1 MEPSSSSSSLHRVTS
16 PSTEQRRRM
25 EPVPSSLRATTDT
38 HESKEDVFSELRL
51 RPRAERHFRHPP
63 PPVMSCPAEQD
74 WEFLETNLDPKIAN
88 SKHLVQR
95 NLDPKIVDKITTQHF
110 LRLKKK
116 TLKSCM
122 GGYLYLE
129 KDDSVASAPDL
140 CEYKFRKFFG
150 RSKVNCSMCKLNF
163 CEDCCCKVP
172 KTIQKNL
179 PSWIDTKET
188 FLCAACVT
196 LSAEYR
202 EFNLSSERDM
212 CDIRNDA
219 LKFNQGKIRRT
230 APSKRAIR
238 RKYRD
243 ELDRIVAKDQYIDIN
258 EDIVLKCLLKVNGDV
273 RLAEKLLTE
282 HERYVL
288 HQQERLMEEKTL
300 RREER
305 FKRTQQALERKS
317 REIESKTRAVLNE
330 QEQIQRREKQSSC
343 RRRQMEEEATQ
354 ARNLSTASYSLA
366 KARAAEAEQT
376 LLQSC
381 QLKEETKNE
390 RLELQRK
397 AEEARDKLQ
406 QREQLLNQ
414 KFLEEK
420 LNMVRDQSIA
430 WQCDVGSGNWID
442 YEESTA
448 LLLERSHEHRL
459 PVVFNRKGH
468 QYHIDWDTSCQVNT
482 STGVC
487 RTIRRRQFNS
497 SHVAEKLEAE
507 RKKLQADFAAKEK
520 KQEKKLREKEQAER
534 KKLQADFA
542 AKEQAKNKQHLE
554 ERAAVAL
561 EHMEW
566 QCFANGSWSAY
577 PSNINKILEVGLQ
590 TWKHQNDKN
599 YTVNFT
605 QQFPS
610 SSQTFS
616 YSVTY
621 SKESDGNS
629 VYVQTNT
636 KTNVSRDVRRERLD
650 DGTWDEHGQKIDKY
664 TTKYVCVSNKKG
676 EDTLGN
682 KHFSIASTQ
691 FEKYI
696 QGKIVHKVEYWENRK
711 LVHRFQQKR
720 RQFHADGKSTKTLQV
735 FHGCPDDVIPK
746 IMQGGFLIGGKKGH
760 KATNGTVH
768 GQGVYTATGVDTGIS
783 YGRGIKKLILC
794 KALIG
799 AQVGIHE
806 DGGGDSWKPRADW
819 VVFKTSE
826 QLLPMYVV
834 HFTDK

>member
-1 MEPSSSSSSLHRVTS
+1 
-16 PSTEQRRRM
+16 
-25 EPVPSSLRATTDT
+25 
-38 HESKEDVFSELRL
+38 
-51 RPRAERHFRHPP
+51 
-63 PPVMSCPAEQD
+63 
-74 WEFLETNLDPKIAN
+74 
-88 SKHLVQR
+88 
-95 NLDPKIVDKITTQHF
+95 
-110 LRLKKK
+110 
-116 TLKSCM
+116 
-122 GGYLYLE
+122 
-129 KDDSVASAPDL
+129 
-140 CEYKFRKFFG
+140 
-150 RSKVNCSMCKLNF
+150 
-163 CEDCCCKVP
+163 
-172 KTIQKNL
+172 
-179 PSWIDTKET
+179 
-188 FLCAACVT
+188 
-196 LSAEYR
+196 
-202 EFNLSSERDM
+202 
-212 CDIRNDA
+212 
-219 LKFNQGKIRRT
+219 
-230 APSKRAIR
+230 
-238 RKYRD
+238 
-243 ELDRIVAKDQYIDIN
+243 
-258 EDIVLKCLLKVNGDV
+258 
-273 RLAEKLLTE
+273 
-282 HERYVL
+282 
-288 HQQERLMEEKTL
+288 MEEKTL

-305 FKRTQQALERKS
+305 FERTQQALERKS
-317 REIESKTRAVLNE
+317 QVIESKTRAVLNE
-330 QEQIQRREKQSSC
+330 QEQIQRREEQSSC

-397 AEEARDKLQ
+397 AGEERDKLQ
-406 QREQLLNQ
+406 QREQVLNQ
-414 KFLEEK
+414 KFLDEK
-420 LNMVRDQSIA
+420 LNMVRNQSIA
-430 WQCDVGSGNWID
+430 WQCDVGGGNWLD

-459 PVVFNRKGH
+459 PVVFYRKEH
-468 QYHIDWDTSCQVNT
+468 QYHVDWDTSCQVNT

-497 SHVAEKLEAE
+497 SHVQE
-507 RKKLQADFAAKEK
+507 RL
-520 KQEKKLREKEQAER
+520 QAER

-590 TWKHQNDKN
+590 TWKLQNVLDH
-599 YTVNFT
+599 TVNFT

-610 SSQTFS
+610 SSKTFS

-664 TTKYVCVSNKKG
+664 TTRYVCVSNKKG

-720 RQFHADGKSTKTLQV
+720 RQFHADDKSTKTLQV
-735 FHGCPDDVIPK
+735 FHGCPDDIIPK
-746 IMQGGFLIGGKKGH
+746 IMQGGFLVGGKKGH

-799 AQVGIHE
+799 SQIGIHE